1 MQVVS
6 LDWKWLFIYPS
17 QGVASVNQL
26 VIPAGVPIHF
36 SLTSASVMN
45 AFFIPQLGSMIYTMN
60 GMTTQLNLQADAPGT
75 FRGLSSHYSGDGFSG
90 MHFEVQAVP
99 AAEFAA
105 WVEATRNKGP
115 ILDAASYVALSKQSL
130 NTAPF
135 TYGSADPK
143 LFQQIVIAAAAAG
156 AGPGSRNTQPGRIP
170 DGRSHSMFGKLTWA
184 AIPFDQP
191 IPLFAA
197 ALVGVVIAGVLAL
210 IVLKGWLPYLWRE
223 WITSV
228 DHKRIGIMYT
238 LLAMVM
244 LLRGFTDAIM
254 MRSQQA
260 LAFHSEGYLPPEHY
274 DQIFS
279 AHGTLMIFFVAM
291 PFVIG
296 LMNFVMPLQLGI
308 RDVAF
313 PTLNSVSFW
322 LTATGAL
329 LINIS
334 LVVGEFA
341 RTGWLPYPPLSEL
354 AYSPGV
360 GVDYYLWA
368 LQISGVGTLLTGVN
382 FVTTILKIHAPG
394 MTYMRMPMF
403 CWTSLASS
411 LLMVAAF
418 PILTATL
425 AMLILDRYLGF
436 HFFTNE
442 AGGNVMMFMN
452 LIWAWGHPEVY
463 ILILPA
469 FGIFSEVI
477 STFSRKPLF
486 GYRSMVM
493 ATLVICILSFTVWL
507 HHFFTMG
514 AGADVNAIFG
524 IASMIIAVPTG
535 VKVFNWLFTMYGGR
549 VVYAS
554 PILWS
559 LGFMVTFVVG
569 GMTGVL
575 LAVPPADFLLHNSLF
590 LVAHFHNVI
599 IGGVLFGAFAGYSY
613 WFPKAFGF
621 RLHEGLGKAAFWFW
635 IIGFYVAF
643 MPLYVLGLMGMTRRM
658 QHYDV
663 AAWQPWLL
671 IAALGAALILTGIVL
686 QIWQLVVSI
695 KRREELADADRRSLE
710 RALAR
715 MGDILAAARLQLR
728 RASPC
733 RGRGCLLGHEGAR
746 PPAGAPRRGA
756 RVFGHRDAAQQRHR
770 LHLRL
775 LRHLHGLRADLAYLV
790 DGRPGRRRRL
800 CDLRRLRLAGQ
811 GRGCHSGRGGRAPR
825 SGQPKRPQRRR
836 WPAGRRPYEHLRGHR
851 RPQSHR
857 CGDSRP
863 PAPGRAC
870 GPRPGL
876 QADHRRLRLLDLPA
890 QRHHHV
896 LGLLR
901 HLCRAGR

>member
-1 MQVVS
+1 
-6 LDWKWLFIYPS
+6 
-17 QGVASVNQL
+17 
-26 VIPAGVPIHF
+26 
-36 SLTSASVMN
+36 
-45 AFFIPQLGSMIYTMN
+45 
-60 GMTTQLNLQADAPGT
+60 
-75 FRGLSSHYSGDGFSG
+75 
-90 MHFEVQAVP
+90 
-99 AAEFAA
+99 
-105 WVEATRNKGP
+105 
-115 ILDAASYVALSKQSL
+115 
-130 NTAPF
+130 
-135 TYGSADPK
+135 
-143 LFQQIVIAAAAAG
+143 
-156 AGPGSRNTQPGRIP
+156 
-170 DGRSHSMFGKLTWA
+170 MFGKLSWA
-184 AIPFDQP
+184 AIPFNQP
-191 IPLFAA
+191 IPLAAA
-197 ALVGVVIAGVLAL
+197 ALVGMVIMGVLAW
-210 IVLKGWLPYLWRE
+210 ITLKGWLPYLWRE

-228 DHKRIGIMYT
+228 DHKRIGIMYV

-260 LAFHSEGYLPPEHY
+260 LSFRSLGYLPPEHY

-313 PTLNSVSFW
+313 PTLNSVSLW

-329 LINIS
+329 LVNIS

-354 AYSPGV
+354 TYSPGV

-382 FVTTILKIHAPG
+382 FVTTVLKIHAPG
-394 MTYMRMPMF
+394 MTYTRMPMF
-403 CWTSLASS
+403 CWTTLASN
-411 LLMVAAF
+411 LLIVAAF

-425 AMLILDRYLGF
+425 AMLLLDRYLGF
-436 HFFTNE
+436 HFFSNE

-477 STFSRKPLF
+477 STFSGKPLF

-493 ATLVICILSFTVWL
+493 ATMAICILSFTVWL

-549 VVYAS
+549 VVYS
-554 PILWS
+554 PPMLWS
-559 LGFMVTFVVG
+559 IGFMVTFVIG

-575 LAVPPADFLLHNSLF
+575 LAEPPADFLLHNSLF

-599 IGGVLFGAFAGYSY
+599 IGGVLFGAFAGYTY

-621 RLHEGLGKAAFWFW
+621 RLHEGLGKASFWCW

-658 QHYDV
+658 AHYDV
-663 AAWQPWLL
+663 TAWRPWLL
-671 IAALGAALILTGIVL
+671 IAAGGAAIILAGIIL
-686 QIWQLVVSI
+686 QVAQLAVSI
-695 KRREELADADRRSLE
+695 RRRDALRDETGDPWDGRSLE
-710 RALAR
+710 WATSSPPPTFNFAVLPHVEGLDAYWSMKQRARQQAKLGEEPAYTAIEMPRNSPTGFICAFFATFMGFALIWHIWWMVALAALGAYATFVVFAWRDRVDYIIPADEVARIDRANRSARSEALVR
-715 MGDILAAARLQLR
+715 MQV
-728 RASPC
+728 
-733 RGRGCLLGHEGAR
+733 
-746 PPAGAPRRGA
+746 AP
-756 RVFGHRDAAQQRHR
+756 
-770 LHLRL
+770 
-775 LRHLHGLRADLAYLV
+775 
-790 DGRPGRRRRL
+790 
-800 CDLRRLRLAGQ
+800 
-811 GRGCHSGRGGRAPR
+811 
-825 SGQPKRPQRRR
+825 
-836 WPAGRRPYEHLRGHR
+836 
-851 RPQSHR
+851 
-857 CGDSRP
+857 
-863 PAPGRAC
+863 
-870 GPRPGL
+870 
-876 QADHRRLRLLDLPA
+876 
-890 QRHHHV
+890 
-896 LGLLR
+896 
-901 HLCRAGR
+901 

>member
-1 MQVVS
+1 M
-6 LDWKWLFIYPS
+6 L
-17 QGVASVNQL
+17 
-26 VIPAGVPIHF
+26 
-36 SLTSASVMN
+36 
-45 AFFIPQLGSMIYTMN
+45 
-60 GMTTQLNLQADAPGT
+60 
-75 FRGLSSHYSGDGFSG
+75 
-90 MHFEVQAVP
+90 
-99 AAEFAA
+99 
-105 WVEATRNKGP
+105 
-115 ILDAASYVALSKQSL
+115 
-130 NTAPF
+130 
-135 TYGSADPK
+135 
-143 LFQQIVIAAAAAG
+143 
-156 AGPGSRNTQPGRIP
+156 
-170 DGRSHSMFGKLTWA
+170 GKLSWA

-191 IPLFAA
+191 IPLVAA
-197 ALVGVVIAGVLAL
+197 AFVGLVIIGVLAW
-210 IVLKGWLPYLWRE
+210 ITLKGWLPYLWQE

-238 LLAMVM
+238 VLAMVM
-244 LLRGFTDAIM
+244 LLRGFSDAIM

-260 LAFHSEGYLPPEHY
+260 LAFRSEGYLPPEHY

-329 LINIS
+329 LVNIS

-354 AYSPGV
+354 TYSPGV

-382 FVTTILKIHAPG
+382 FVTTVLKMHAPG

-403 CWTSLASS
+403 CWTTLASN
-411 LLMVAAF
+411 LLIVAAF

-425 AMLILDRYLGF
+425 AMLLLDRYLGF

-469 FGIFSEVI
+469 FGIFSEVV
-477 STFSRKPLF
+477 STFSGKPLF

-493 ATLVICILSFTVWL
+493 ATMAICLLSFTVWL

-535 VKVFNWLFTMYGGR
+535 VKVFNWLFTMYAGR
-549 VVYAS
+549 VVYS
-554 PILWS
+554 TSMLWS
-559 LGFMVTFVVG
+559 IGFMITFAIG

-575 LAVPPADFLLHNSLF
+575 LAVPPADFVLHNSLF

-599 IGGVLFGAFAGYSY
+599 IGGVLFGAFAGYTY

-621 RLHEGLGKAAFWFW
+621 RLHEGLGKASFWCW
-635 IIGFYVAF
+635 ITGFYVAF
-643 MPLYVLGLMGMTRRM
+643 MPLYVVGLMGMTRRM

-663 AAWQPWLL
+663 AAWRPWLL
-671 IAALGAALILTGIVL
+671 IAAGGAAIILAGIIL
-686 QIWQLVVSI
+686 QVAQLAVSI
-695 KRREELADADRRSLE
+695 RKRQELRDETGDPWNGRSLE
-710 RALAR
+710 WATSSPPPAFNFAVLPRVEGTEAYWSMKQRARQQTGLGEEPRYTDIEMPRNSPTGLICAFFATLMGFALIWHIWWMVALAAVGAYATFVVFAWR
-715 MGDILAAARLQLR
+715 DRVEYIIPAETVARIDQANRSARSAAAR
-728 RASPC
+728 
-733 RGRGCLLGHEGAR
+733 
-746 PPAGAPRRGA
+746 APLEA
-756 RVFGHRDAAQQRHR
+756 V
-770 LHLRL
+770 
-775 LRHLHGLRADLAYLV
+775 
-790 DGRPGRRRRL
+790 
-800 CDLRRLRLAGQ
+800 
-811 GRGCHSGRGGRAPR
+811 S
-825 SGQPKRPQRRR
+825 
-836 WPAGRRPYEHLRGHR
+836 
-851 RPQSHR
+851 
-857 CGDSRP
+857 
-863 PAPGRAC
+863 
-870 GPRPGL
+870 
-876 QADHRRLRLLDLPA
+876 
-890 QRHHHV
+890 
-896 LGLLR
+896 
-901 HLCRAGR
+901 